1 MIHSFSGQPVRALVM
16 SLASVLTGLILA
28 FIYMWPFALMTL
40 AILPFLGFGA
50 HMEMQMYTG
59 EDDGS
64 EERADNE
71 SGPGAIVVE
80 TLLNIRTV
88 ASLTIENIRF
98 QEYANALGSEG
109 STGIKINALKGA
121 AIASGYL
128 CQMWGLA
135 FMFWWGAWVLTKFDD
150 KFTPLDFYI
159 SMFSL
164 LFSLSGITMAFAGA
178 TDKKKATLAAG
189 RIFALINR
197 ESAINAL
204 SDEGLHGVKQ
214 IS

>member
-1 MIHSFSGQPVRALVM
+1 
-16 SLASVLTGLILA
+16 
-28 FIYMWPFALMTL
+28 MTL
-40 AILPFLGFGA
+40 VILPFLGFGA
-50 HMEMQMYTG
+50 AMEMQMYVG

-88 ASLTIENIRF
+88 ASMSIENIRF
-98 QEYANALGSEG
+98 QEYTNALGREDS
-109 STGIKINALKGA
+109 SGIKINALRGA
-121 AIASGYL
+121 MIGSGFL
-128 CQMWGLA
+128 CQMWGFA
-135 FMFWWGAWVLTKFDD
+135 FMFWWGGWVLVRFDD

-164 LFSLSGITMAFAGA
+164 LFSLSGMSMAFAGA

-214 IS
+214 DSKCLDI